1 MGFKCG
7 IVGLPNVGKST
18 IFNAIT
24 ASEQAAAANYPFCT
38 IEPNVGMVPVPDS
51 RIDRL
56 VSLVKPAKVQP
67 AMMQFVDIAGLVK
80 GASDNAGL
88 GNKFLMHIR
97 DVDAIAHV
105 VRCFE
110 DGDIIH
116 VMESVDPL
124 RDIQIIEA
132 ELAIKDMEN
141 LDARIERVE
150 KLSRSGDKD
159 AIKQHAVLKKVRD
172 HLDQGGQARDIKLDD
187 NDAPIIDEMRLL
199 TAKPVLFVANVHEKD
214 LPRGNKYSE
223 AVQKWAKEH
232 GAGCVIISGKIEA
245 EISLLPNS
253 DRASFLEGLGLER
266 SGLDNLIQ
274 AGYGLLGLR
283 TYFTAGPKEV
293 RAWTIHAGDTAPV
306 AAGKIHSDFQRG
318 FIAAECIAF
327 KDYDQYEGEQGAR
340 QAGRLRI
347 EGKEYVVAD
356 GDVIVFRF
364 NV

>member
-38 IEPNVGMVPVPDS
+38 IEPNTGMVPVPDP

-56 VSLVKPAKVQP
+56 VQIVKPAKVQP

-88 GNKFLMHIR
+88 GNKFLSHIR
-97 DVDAIAHV
+97 DVDAIAHI

-110 DGDIIH
+110 DTDIIH
-116 VMESVDPL
+116 VMDSVDPL
-124 RDIQIIEA
+124 RDIEVIEA
-132 ELAIKDMEN
+132 ELAIKDMET

-150 KLSRSGDKD
+150 KLSRSGDKE
-159 AIKQHAVLKKVRD
+159 AQRQFNVLKKVRD
-172 HLDQGGQARDIKLDD
+172 HLDGGGQARQIKLDD
-187 NDAPIIDEMRLL
+187 NDRPIIDEMRLL
-199 TAKPVLFVANVHEKD
+199 TDKPVLFVANVHEKD
-214 LPRGNKYSE
+214 LPAGNRFSD
-223 AVQKWAKEH
+223 AVKKWAADH
-232 GAGCVIISGKIEA
+232 GAGCVLISGKIES
-245 EISLLPNS
+245 EIGLLPREE
-253 DRASFLEGLGLER
+253 RASFLEGLGLSH
-266 SGLDNLIQ
+266 SGLDNLIN
-274 AGYGLLGLR
+274 AGYRLLGLR

-318 FIAAECIAF
+318 FIAADCISF
-327 KDYDQYEGEQGAR
+327 KDYDQYGGEQAAKA
-340 QAGRLRI
+340 AGRMRT
-347 EGKEYVVAD
+347 EGKSYVVED
-356 GDVIVFRF
+356 GDVILFHF